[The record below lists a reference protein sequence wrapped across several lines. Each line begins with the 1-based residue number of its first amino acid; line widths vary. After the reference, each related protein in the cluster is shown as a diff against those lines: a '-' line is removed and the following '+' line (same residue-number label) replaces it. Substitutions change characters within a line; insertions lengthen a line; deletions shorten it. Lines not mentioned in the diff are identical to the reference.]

1 MNYYTT
7 KELSKI
13 LGYNDDSYIRKLIIS
28 GKLKAEKI
36 GRQWMVSEE
45 SAHEYNTRN
54 QIKDNFKQLIAFNY
68 ELRTLIS
75 DTIDQEKKL
84 TGPKDAIVSFSL
96 GKAFKTQGAILT
108 LCESGYG
115 EDATILVRTLFE
127 IMVNIAYIRLDNTDE
142 RAYRYLA
149 YDWVLRKKMFDYASN
164 KPEIVEKFNERKD
177 IVDVKAI
184 IKEVIEQEKIVQD
197 KYKYHHNRW
206 SNDDIARMAELA
218 GRSDAYNTVYRLE
231 CQFSH
236 SLVRALNDYTKDS
249 SEGGIVFN
257 VGVTKNWVEENL
269 VATFDFLSNIFENF
283 NRQFNIN
290 NDKFKTLVDQ
300 YIDYLKVD

>member
-283 NRQFNIN
+283 NRQFNIS

>member
-7 KELSKI
+7 KELSRI

-45 SAHEYNTRN
+45 AAHEYNTRN
-54 QIKDNFKQLIAFNY
+54 QIKDNFKQLISFNY
-68 ELRTLIS
+68 ELRDLIGDTL
-75 DTIDQEKKL
+75 DEEKKL

-115 EDATILVRTLFE
+115 EDATTLVRTLFE

-149 YDWVLRKKMFDYASN
+149 YDWILRKKMFDYASN
-164 KPEIVEKFNERKD
+164 KPEIVKKYNERKSS
-177 IVDVKAI
+177 IDVEGI
-184 IKEVIEQEKIVQD
+184 IKEVIDQEKIVQN

-206 SNDDIARMAELA
+206 SNDDLARMAELV

-236 SLVRALNDYTKDS
+236 SLVRAMNDYAKDS
-249 SEGGIVFN
+249 NGKGIVFN

-283 NRQFNIN
+283 NHQFNLSN
-290 NDKFKTLVDQ
+290 VKYKTLVGK
-300 YIDYLKVD
+300 YIDYLKTD